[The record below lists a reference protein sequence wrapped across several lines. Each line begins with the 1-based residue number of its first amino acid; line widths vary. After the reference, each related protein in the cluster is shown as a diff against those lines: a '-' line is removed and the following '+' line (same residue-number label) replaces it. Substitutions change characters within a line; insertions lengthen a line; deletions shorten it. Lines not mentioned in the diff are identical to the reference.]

1 MQSDLHTKV
10 LVIDDDDSVRE
21 SFRNYLEDNDY
32 IICEAT
38 NGRQGLELFATEKP
52 DVVLVD
58 LRMPELDGLQVL
70 GKIATASP
78 DTPIIVISA
87 TGLIGDAVEAMHLG
101 TWDYLLKPVTDLAIL
116 RNSITKALECARLKI
131 RSREHVIALQRQVNA
146 LLIELGREPKFP
158 SPDTIE
164 EAPSLLD

>member
-1 MQSDLHTKV
+1 MQSDARTKV

-32 IICEAT
+32 IIYEAT

-70 GKIATASP
+70 GKITTASP

-101 TWDYLLKPVTDLAIL
+101 TWDYLLKPVIDLAIL
-116 RNSITKALECARLKI
+116 RNSITKALERARLKI

-158 SPDTIE
+158 SPDTVE
-164 EAPSLLD
+164 EDPSPLD

>member
-1 MQSDLHTKV
+1 MQSDIHTKV

-32 IICEAT
+32 ITCEAS
-38 NGRQGLELFATEKP
+38 NGRQGLELFASENP

-70 GKIATASP
+70 EKIATTSP

-101 TWDYLLKPVTDLAIL
+101 TWDYLLKPVTDLAVV
-116 RNSITKALECARLKI
+116 RHSITKALERARLNI
-131 RSREHVIALQRQVNA
+131 RSRQHVIALQRQVNA
-146 LLIELGREPKFP
+146 LLVELGREPKFP
-158 SPDTIE
+158 TPDTIE
-164 EAPSLLD
+164 KDPSLLD

>member
-1 MQSDLHTKV
+1 MQSDAHTKV
-10 LVIDDDDSVRE
+10 LVIDDEDSVRE

-38 NGRQGLELFATEKP
+38 NGRQGLELFASENP

-70 GKIATASP
+70 EKIANDSP

-101 TWDYLLKPVTDLAIL
+101 TWDYLLKPVTDLANI
-116 RNSITKALECARLKI
+116 RHSITKALE
-131 RSREHVIALQRQVNA
+131 RSRQNIRRRQHVNSLQKQVNA
-146 LLIELGREPKFP
+146 LLAELGREPQFP
-158 SPDTIE
+158 APDTIE
-164 EAPSLLD
+164 EDPSLLG